1 MSAAA
6 PLTKKQQ
13 KALAFRSKQKAK
25 KAGGEAP
32 PDLPE
37 EDEVAQD
44 DEEDHKTV
52 SLSTKGRSKK
62 EDDGQGNGD
71 DIEGSEVVEDGTKA
85 SEGSKD
91 KGKKRKTAWDE
102 DEEGA
107 AEKGKKGRK
116 DAKQRF
122 ILFVGNLGFK
132 TSREEVQKHFEPAI
146 GKLPAVRL
154 LTTKPTTPSQ
164 APKSRG
170 IAFLELASSADMQA
184 CLKLHHSNLKGRDIN
199 VELTAGGGGSGE
211 ERKRKIDERN
221 KRVGTQRERKAEKEK
236 EEGGGGAVE
245 GGEEENLRG
254 ADGEKVKVRGGRRVR
269 NKTKGTDDS
278 SSAIPPAKRQR
289 PDGGANPGWP
299 NGNGQT
305 SSCPPR
311 GGRSD
316 QGPPR
321 LQKKK
326 WQPTGANALTVG

>member
-1 MSAAA
+1 MSATAA
-6 PLTKKQQ
+6 LTKKQQ

-25 KAGGEAP
+25 KAGQEAP

-37 EDEVAQD
+37 EDEVVPDD
-44 DEEDHKTV
+44 DEKTV
-52 SLSTKGRSKK
+52 SVNVSGPSKEKSKK
-62 EDDGQGNGD
+62 EGEGDAGEEDEGAATKKDG
-71 DIEGSEVVEDGTKA
+71 EST
-85 SEGSKD
+85 KD

-102 DEEGA
+102 EEEGEGEA
-107 AEKGKKGRK
+107 GKGKKGRK

-132 TSREEVQKHFEPAI
+132 TTREEVQKHFEPAI
-146 GKLPAVRL
+146 GKQPAVRL
-154 LTTKPTTPSQ
+154 LTTRPNTPAQ

-170 IAFLELASSADMQA
+170 IAFLELSSSADMQA

-199 VELTAGGGGSGE
+199 VELTAGGGGGGE

-236 EEGGGGAVE
+236 EEGGGGGDVGDE
-245 GGEEENLRG
+245 GQGAGAG

-269 NKTKGTDDS
+269 NKTKGADDS
-278 SSAIPPAKRQR
+278 SAPPAKRAR
-289 PDGGANPGWP
+289 SDGDANPGWSNRQP
-299 NGNGQT
+299 
-305 SSCPPR
+305 SSRPQDGR

-321 LQKKK
+321 FQKKK